1 MKKDEYQG
9 VHTHEHLREAFRDYI
24 RIRTSELAQQQRI
37 YSSQVVET
45 LMRHRPTDDFVWQ
58 GPEGVDAETLKR
70 MHEDFFEFFEME
82 EKGDLYRRIA
92 EAEKPV
98 RLLDAGCGIG
108 SESLMFAIAGAEVTG
123 VDLIQNRLETAKQ
136 RKTFFECELR
146 RPLALALI
154 NADLFKVLDSIQ
166 FDAVWIR
173 EAISHIHPLE
183 DFLRHLY
190 KRLPIGGQV
199 VVSDCNYLN
208 PLVFKGVTT
217 GFWKERRRLTYYVHG
232 DYKDPQTGESVLMAE
247 ERVFTPFRV
256 GRVFEDAGFKI
267 QKNVRRGFLVM
278 QGRRSATDVDQLN
291 RLKKWE
297 RLIGSTPVLNWFG
310 GRNVIYA
317 EKVS

>member
-1 MKKDEYQG
+1 
-9 VHTHEHLREAFRDYI
+9 
-24 RIRTSELAQQQRI
+24 
-37 YSSQVVET
+37 
-45 LMRHRPTDDFVWQ
+45 
-58 GPEGVDAETLKR
+58 
-70 MHEDFFEFFEME
+70 
-82 EKGDLYRRIA
+82 
-92 EAEKPV
+92 
-98 RLLDAGCGIG
+98 
-108 SESLMFAIAGAEVTG
+108 
-123 VDLIQNRLETAKQ
+123 LIQNRLETARH
-136 RKTFFECELR
+136 RKSFFEHELG
-146 RPLALALI
+146 RPLALEFI
-154 NADLFKVLDSIQ
+154 NADIFKVLDDIT

-190 KRLPIGGQV
+190 ERLPAGGQV

-208 PLVFKGVTT
+208 PIVFKGVTA
-217 GFWKERRRLTYYVHG
+217 GFWKEKHRLTYYVHG

-278 QGRRSATDVDQLN
+278 KRRRGATDLDQLN

-297 RLIGSTPVLNWFG
+297 RSIGNTPVLNWFG

-317 EKVS
+317 EKVV